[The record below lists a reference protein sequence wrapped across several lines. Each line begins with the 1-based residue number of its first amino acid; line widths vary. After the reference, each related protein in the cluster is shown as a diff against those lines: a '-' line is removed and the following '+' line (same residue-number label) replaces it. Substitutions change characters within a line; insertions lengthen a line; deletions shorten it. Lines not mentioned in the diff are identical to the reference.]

1 MPSHG
6 LNTME
11 IKISAFASKMVIY
24 KNVYPLNFNGE
35 NDIDKFHKEIK
46 SENYTI
52 KLTEKWFD
60 GVHISLLDII
70 THRPEDFYFE
80 SSQNNIAFIFCL
92 NGVLDF
98 YCSKKV
104 KHLLSISSNKQNARK
119 DLNDCVISVNGE
131 ANYIYIQLTEEYF
144 KRVTNQ
150 QFKAGAHYYETNSI
164 SPELALLISSFYSDK
179 YLDRVERIF
188 LESKI
193 LSLLVFYIEQKNKQT
208 ASSLKN
214 EDVKKILL
222 AKQLVESNLQKP
234 NSLIE
239 LSRKA
244 GINDFKLKK
253 GFKEITGLTVFGYL
267 YKIRMEKAYEY
278 LHQEKKSVSEVAFL
292 IGYKTAQHFIAAF
305 KKYYQILPGSL
316 NKAQKINIGI

>member
-1 MPSHG
+1 
-6 LNTME
+6 ME
-11 IKISAFASKMVIY
+11 IKISEFASKKVIY
-24 KNVYPLNFNGE
+24 KNVYPFNFDGG
-35 NDIDKFHKEIK
+35 NDIDKSHKEIE

-60 GVHISLLDII
+60 GVHIGLMDII
-70 THRPEDFYFE
+70 THQQEDFYLE
-80 SSQNNIAFIFCL
+80 SSQDNIAFIFCL
-92 NGVLDF
+92 NGAMDF

-104 KHLLSISSNKQNARK
+104 EHLFSISGNQQNVRTN
-119 DLNDCVISVNGE
+119 LNDSVFSINGE
-131 ANYIYIQLTEEYF
+131 ASCMYIQLTEEYF

-150 QFKAGAHYYETNSI
+150 QFQAGAYCYESNSM
-164 SPELALLISSFYSDK
+164 SPELALLVSSFYSNK

-193 LSLLVFYIEQKNKQT
+193 LSLLVFFIEQKNNQT
-208 ASSLKN
+208 SRTLKS

-222 AKQLVESNLQKP
+222 AKKLVESNLQKP

-253 GFKEITGLTVFGYL
+253 GFKEVTGLTVFGYL

-292 IGYKTAQHFIAAF
+292 IGYKNAQHFIAAF
-305 KKYYQILPGSL
+305 KRHYQILPGSL
-316 NKAQKINIGI
+316 NKSQKMDAEI